1 MTGQT
6 ASTAT
11 SYPNAGPTQ
20 YGRVGVIQRRGGEDR
35 EREGEDVQSQSLCWG
50 MSCPLLSPSRLISL
64 IIPHTPSQGMEPSLR
79 KEAWRYLLNY
89 FPFDSSDIDRMELQK
104 VWSILRSVRTHCI
117 ILVHVCVW
125 QRKEKE
131 YWSMKGQWQRFTPD
145 QERRFS
151 KWREVKTLISQ
162 YCLPLSFPL
171 SLSLSLPLSPSLF
184 SLPLSPSL
192 SPSLPSVNTFFP
204 DKDVLRTDRDVEM
217 FSDKDSHRCACL

>member
-1 MTGQT
+1 MYICTHSLTGQT

-20 YGRVGVIQRRGGEDR
+20 YGRVGVVQRRRGEDR
-35 EREGEDVQSQSLCWG
+35 EREGEDIQSQSLCWG
-50 MSCPLLSPSRLISL
+50 MSCLLLSLSCLISL
-64 IIPHTPSQGMEPSLR
+64 ILSHTHTPSQGMEPSLR

-131 YWSMKGQWQRFTPD
+131 YWSMKSQWQRFTPD

-151 KWREVKTLISQ
+151 KWREVKTLISK
-162 YCLPLSFPL
+162 YCLPLS
-171 SLSLSLPLSPSLF
+171 LPF
-184 SLPLSPSL
+184 SPSL

-204 DKDVLRTDRDVEM
+204 RQGCSED
-217 FSDKDSHRCACL
+217 